1 MSLTPLK
8 NVILH
13 IFIYN
18 VMSDFSSARRVS
30 EVRVNNFTCC
40 NLHFGGGGVG
50 VVVNE
55 QNLISE

>member
-1 MSLTPLK
+1 M
-8 NVILH
+8 ILH

-18 VMSDFSSARRVS
+18 VMSDFSGARQVS
-30 EVRVNNFTCC
+30 KGRVNNFTCC
-40 NLHFGGGGVG
+40 KLLFTFWGG